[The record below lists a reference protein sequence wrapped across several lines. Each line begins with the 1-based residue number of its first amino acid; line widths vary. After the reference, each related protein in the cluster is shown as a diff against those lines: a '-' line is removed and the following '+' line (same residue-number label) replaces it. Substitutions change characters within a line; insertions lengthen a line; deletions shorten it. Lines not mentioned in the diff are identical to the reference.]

1 MKVDHPNRR
10 SLLGNGSGNEEVD
23 RGIKLEKDHVPN
35 WFLGDARVKIG
46 TDQEVNYN
54 RGGRWF
60 N

>member
-1 MKVDHPNRR
+1 M
-10 SLLGNGSGNEEVD
+10 GNSSGNEEVD

>member
-1 MKVDHPNRR
+1 MKVDRLNRR
-10 SLLGNGSGNEEVD
+10 SLSGNSSGNDEVG
-23 RGIKLEKDHVPN
+23 RGIKLEKDHVPS

-54 RGGRWF
+54 RGGRQL